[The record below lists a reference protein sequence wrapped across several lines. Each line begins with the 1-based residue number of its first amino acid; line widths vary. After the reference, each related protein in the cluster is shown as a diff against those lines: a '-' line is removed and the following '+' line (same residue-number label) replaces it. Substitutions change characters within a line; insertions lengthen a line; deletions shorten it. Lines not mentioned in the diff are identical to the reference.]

1 MLGVIIDEQL
11 KWDKHNEGQ
20 CKTISR
26 NISLLKKAK
35 QFVPQDTLITMYNAL
50 VLPHFN
56 YCSTVWHDGNNS
68 NIDKLFKL
76 QKRAARIITGST
88 YEIRSVEI
96 FNNLK
101 WSPVIN
107 TLNQRE
113 SIMMYKILKRF
124 STNLFDTIVQHM

>member
-1 MLGVIIDEQL
+1 ML
-11 KWDKHNEGQ
+11 
-20 CKTISR
+20 KT
-26 NISLLKKAK
+26 AK
-35 QFVPQDTLITMYNAL
+35 QFLPQDTLITMYNAL
-50 VLPHFN
+50 VLPHFD
-56 YCSTVWHDGNNS
+56 YCFAVWHDGNNS